1 MSIIGIQVS
10 KIQAEL
16 QMEPGREVN
25 NGIVCDTLPMKPE
38 SRSSLLAFRDCAYQQ
53 FSRRADALF
62 EMLDALLTLP
72 SATAPA
78 HMMLLPGF
86 QRRWGSVYDALSAG
100 RITTTGV
107 ADLVAQ
113 YPLED
118 GECVYALDASTW
130 MKNDA
135 ETCPQRG
142 YYHHHNRHSAGKP
155 IVAGWSYQ
163 WLAQVSFRHD
173 SWCAPLSVERVEPT
187 DNMHQVAATQ
197 IRALLKRR
205 PQQTALPIFVF
216 DAGYDAVQL
225 AQLLGEETLGLL
237 VRLKSNRCFYAKPDT
252 GPTGGHPRW
261 HGDKFAFR
269 DPQTWWEPTMEFLT
283 ADPQYGRVH
292 IQAWPE
298 MHAKPD
304 HHATRGAY
312 QPRPVIP
319 GTLIRIT
326 VTKLPKQTRELKPLW
341 LWRHAATLPDL
352 ERVWQA
358 YRARFQQEHFFKF
371 AKYHLNWTTP
381 RVRHPHQADRWT
393 QLVLLAYTM
402 LRLARPVVADQRLP
416 WERPLADG
424 KLTPYRVR
432 RALSAV
438 LPQLP
443 HIANAPKPC
452 GRSPGRP
459 KHVKSGPAPRYP
471 AIKKSA

>member
-1 MSIIGIQVS
+1 
-10 KIQAEL
+10 
-16 QMEPGREVN
+16 
-25 NGIVCDTLPMKPE
+25 MKPE
-38 SRSSLLAFRDCAYQQ
+38 SLASLLAFRERAYQQ
-53 FSRRADALF
+53 FPRRADTLF
-62 EMLDALLTLP
+62 EMLDALLSLP

-86 QRRWGSVYDALSAG
+86 QRRWGSIYDALSAG
-100 RITTTGV
+100 RIDTVGV
-107 ADLVAQ
+107 ENLVAQ
-113 YPLED
+113 YSLEG
-118 GECVYALDASTW
+118 GENVYALDCSTW
-130 MKNDA
+130 LKCDA
-135 ETCPQRG
+135 ETSPKRG
-142 YYHHHNRHSAGKP
+142 YYHHHNRHSAGQP

-173 SWCAPLSVERVEPT
+173 SWCAPLSAHRVEPT
-187 DNMHQVAATQ
+187 DNVQQDAAIQ
-197 IRALLKRR
+197 IRALLKGR

-225 AQLLGEETLGLL
+225 AQILGDETLGLL
-237 VRLKSNRCFYAKPDT
+237 VRLRSNRCFYATPAPE
-252 GPTGGHPRW
+252 PTGGHPRW
-261 HGDKFAFR
+261 HGAKFAFR

-304 HHATRGAY
+304 QHATRGTVK
-312 QPRPVIP
+312 PRPVIP
-319 GTLIRIT
+319 GTLIRII
-326 VTKLPKQTRELKPLW
+326 VTKLPKQTREPKPLW
-341 LWRHAATLPDL
+341 LWWHGPILPDL

-358 YRARFQQEHFFKF
+358 YRARFQLEHFFKF
-371 AKYHLNWTTP
+371 AKYQLNWTTP
-381 RVRHPHQADRWT
+381 RLRHPEQADRWT

-402 LRLARPVVADQRLP
+402 LRLAHPVVADQRLP

-438 LPQLP
+438 LLSLP
-443 HIANAPKPC
+443 HITNPPKPC
-452 GRSPGRP
+452 GRSPGRR
-459 KHVKSGPAPRYP
+459 KGVKSGPAPRYP